1 MNKMNVADAIATRSS
16 IRAFKSDPVPTDLL
30 MSILESARNTPSNC
44 NTQPWHL
51 SIVSGDAKD
60 RLAKLLVAEVSQGNP
75 PNGAFANGMAGL
87 TGTHKERQYEC
98 AACLYGTMG
107 IGRGDKEERSA
118 LMIKNWEFF
127 DAPHVGF
134 ISMPLTMGPT
144 NAIDIG
150 IYLQSLMLLFTEN
163 GLASCPQG
171 ALAMYPDPINEIVQI
186 PEGSGVIC
194 GISFGYADETAQINK
209 TKTPRD
215 TLENTVTF
223 VS

>member
-1 MNKMNVADAIATRSS
+1 MNVAQTIAERRS
-16 IRAFKSDPVPTDLL
+16 IRGFKPDPVPQELL
-30 MSILESARNTPSNC
+30 MSILESARHSASNC

-60 RLAKLLVAEVSQGNP
+60 RLAESLVAEVSKGNP
-75 PNGAFANGMAGL
+75 DNGAFVNGMRGL
-87 TGTHKERQYEC
+87 TGTYKERQYEC
-98 AACLYGTMG
+98 AACLYGTMD
-107 IGRGDKEERSA
+107 IERGDKEKRNA
-118 LMIKNWEFF
+118 LMLKNWEFF
-127 DAPHVGF
+127 GAPHVGF

-171 ALAMYPDPINEIVQI
+171 ALAMYPDPINEVAQI
-186 PEGSGVIC
+186 PEGNGVIC
-194 GISFGYADETAQINK
+194 GISFGYADETAQINQ

-215 TLENTVTF
+215 TIENTVTF
-223 VS
+223 IS

>member
-1 MNKMNVADAIATRSS
+1 MKVAEAIAERRS
-16 IRAFKSDPVPTDLL
+16 IRAFKNDPVSKDLL
-30 MSILESARNTPSNC
+30 MSILESARNSASNC

-51 SIVSGDAKD
+51 SIVSGDARDK
-60 RLAKLLVAEVSQGNP
+60 LAKALVAEVSKGNP
-75 PNGAFANGMAGL
+75 ANGSFVSGMTGL
-87 TGTHKERQYEC
+87 KGTYKERQYEC

-107 IGRGDKEERSA
+107 IGREDKAERNE
-118 LMIKNWEFF
+118 LMLKNWEFF
-127 DAPHVGF
+127 GAPHVGF

-150 IYLQSLMLLFTEN
+150 IYLQSLMLLLTEN

-171 ALAMYPDPINEIVQI
+171 ALAMYPDPIHEIAQI
-186 PEGSGVIC
+186 PESNGVIC
-194 GISFGYADETAQINK
+194 GISFGYADESAQINK

-215 TLENTVTF
+215 TIENTVTL